1 MKQESSSAKDS
12 WRLAAEQRRS
22 ALRMLGLEMP
32 DCLEGEVDD
41 CGGSDIEHF
50 IAYTATLMAQAQ
62 WDMFA
67 VAHACPGQG
76 ADVHLAEVFAHQI
89 CLRQPDAFEHL
100 DLPLESQHA
109 MLEKAAYEHLGEN
122 T

>member
-1 MKQESSSAKDS
+1 VNQKPASTKNS
-12 WRLAAEQRRS
+12 WRVAAEQRRS

-32 DCLEGEVDD
+32 DCLEGEIDD
-41 CGGSDIEHF
+41 CGSSDIEHF
-50 IAYTATLMAQAQ
+50 MAYTATLMAQAQ

-76 ADVHLAEVFAHQI
+76 ADVYLADFFAHQV
-89 CLRQPDAFEHL
+89 CLRQPDALEHL

-109 MLEKAAYEHLGEN
+109 MLEKAVDEHLGC
-122 T
+122 